1 MPSYLHGLA
10 LRLHSLST
18 SCCPQGCMGS
28 RQLMPAQHHIS
39 AARTPQQCSVLWAP
53 AARLSQSMQWAAG
66 RPKRPGRAQEASSR
80 PLRRMHW
87 LGTRCGCHM
96 HTAIT
101 GPCMQRSCTVQLR
114 GCQGTVRVGQQHLTA
129 RDRQAQ
135 AVWERQA
142 LSLSRALQHWQE
154 QV

>member
-1 MPSYLHGLA
+1 MCLHLRGLA

-18 SCCPQGCMGS
+18 SCCPQGCNGS
-28 RQLMPAQHHIS
+28 RQLVPAQHHIS
-39 AARTPQQCSVLWAP
+39 AARTPLHCALLRAP
-53 AARLSQSMQWAAG
+53 AARLSQSMHWAAG
-66 RPKRPGRAQEASSR
+66 SPKHPYWAQGASSR
-80 PLRRMHW
+80 PLRRIHW
-87 LGTRCGCHM
+87 LGTWRWSRM

-101 GPCMQRSCTVQLR
+101 GTCMQHSCTAR
-114 GCQGTVRVGQQHLTA
+114 RWGCQGTIRVGRQHLKQ

-142 LSLSRALQHWQE
+142 LSLSRALQHWQG